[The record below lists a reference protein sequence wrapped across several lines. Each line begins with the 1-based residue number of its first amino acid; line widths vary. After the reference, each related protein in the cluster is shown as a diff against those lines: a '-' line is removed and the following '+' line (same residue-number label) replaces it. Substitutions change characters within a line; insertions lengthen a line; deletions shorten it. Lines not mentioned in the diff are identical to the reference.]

1 VVVGADIAVHGGW
14 TGGTAALLPRLD
26 WTAPILTWAG
36 ILGIALP
43 LYVVTM
49 AGQNVPGVAIMKTYG
64 YEVPWRETMAV
75 TGIGTVAGAMAGG
88 HVVNLAAITAS
99 LAASPDAHPD
109 PRRRWIASATAGWAY
124 LVLALASAAFTA
136 FVSAASADVVGAVA
150 GLALLGTLASSL
162 SAAFTAPPAPSA
174 TAPSAAGSSGAGAGR
189 GGAGRGGS
197 GGREA
202 AAVTFVVAA
211 SGLTFGGV
219 GAGFWALAAGLIVCG
234 VLRVPALSAAR
245 GERHS

>member
-1 VVVGADIAVHGGW
+1 
-14 TGGTAALLPRLD
+14 
-26 WTAPILTWAG
+26 
-36 ILGIALP
+36 
-43 LYVVTM
+43 
-49 AGQNVPGVAIMKTYG
+49 MKTYG

-150 GLALLGTLASSL
+150 GLALLSTLASSL
-162 SAAFTAPPAPSA
+162 AGAFTAPPAPSA
-174 TAPSAAGSSGAGAGR
+174 AGSSAAGSSAAGSSAAGSSGA
-189 GGAGRGGS
+189 GAGRGGS